1 VAYVLM
7 QALRENL
14 LKGTEFSTA
23 TFATIRQR
31 VLKIGALVR
40 ELKTKIKI
48 HLPSSY
54 PLKPLLERIGDIFKI
69 LRLSVNTA

>member
-1 VAYVLM
+1 M
-7 QALRENL
+7 HALRENL

-23 TFATIRQR
+23 TFATIRLR

-54 PLKPLLERIGDIFKI
+54 LLKPLLERIGDIFKI